1 MHNIRI
7 SKCTIFTVMSILL
20 YVDVNETE
28 MFTWME
34 IHKPITIIYVHLWV
48 IIIFWGINFLS
59 DNESIVCCYKHS
71 FPQRRFILMMFR
83 DACRFRIHSPL
94 AFTFITDRIF
104 RNLWTL
110 YLPFV
115 DHSSTKLAS
124 YDCHSWILRHYSL
137 VFIFRIQSS

>member
-1 MHNIRI
+1 MYFFYGNVNFAICRREWNRNVYVNGNSQTYHYYLRI
-7 SKCTIFTVMSILL
+7 
-20 YVDVNETE
+20 
-28 MFTWME
+28 
-34 IHKPITIIYVHLWV
+34 HLWV

-137 VFIFRIQSS
+137 TFIFRIQSS